1 MACKGHCRCKQIVIN
16 LQTGNLIFTILQD
29 VKVKNKGVL
38 GMEEFVIEGGI
49 PLQGTVTPSGNKNAA
64 LPLLAACLLTE
75 EPVVLRNIP
84 QIRDVLAMRRL
95 LESLGSSIEEL
106 DANSWRITTRN
117 LTTAHLDPEL
127 CRRIRA
133 SILIAGPVVARTG
146 SLQLPPPG
154 GDVIGRRRLDT
165 HILALRGLGATIK
178 YDRVFDISAKEL
190 RGADILLDEASVTA
204 TENAVM
210 AAVLA
215 KGETKL
221 RNAASEPHVQELCQ
235 FLNVLGAQI
244 QGIGSNTLHITG
256 VQKLQGGEFTIGPD
270 LLEVV
275 SYIGAAVVTR
285 GSIRIHNA
293 GVQYLEM
300 INQVFHRLGVHWQVE
315 GNDLI
320 VPSDQPLNVM
330 SDLDGALP
338 EIKTNVWP
346 AFPTDLTSIAITV
359 ATQTSGS
366 VLFHDWMFSGRMYFT
381 DKLVGMGARIILC
394 DPYRCLVQGPTQL
407 YGEKLESPDIR
418 AGMALL
424 LASLAAKGQSK
435 IRNIV
440 QIERG
445 YERVDE
451 KLKSLGANIRR
462 ASE

>member
-1 MACKGHCRCKQIVIN
+1 
-16 LQTGNLIFTILQD
+16 
-29 VKVKNKGVL
+29 
-38 GMEEFVIEGGI
+38 MEEFVIEGGV
-49 PLQGTVTPSGNKNAA
+49 PLRGEITPSGNKNAA

-75 EPVVLRNIP
+75 EPVVLHNIP

-95 LESLGSSIEEL
+95 IESLGALVEEL
-106 DANSWRITTRN
+106 DANSWRITTRE
-117 LTTAHLDPEL
+117 LTASRLDPDL

-133 SILIAGPVVARTG
+133 SILVAGPVLARAG
-146 SLQLPPPG
+146 GISLPPPG
-154 GDVIGRRRLDT
+154 GDVIGRRRVDT
-165 HILALRGLGATIK
+165 HILALQALGAKIT
-178 YDRVFDISAKEL
+178 YNRVFDIQAAGL
-190 RGADILLDEASVTA
+190 HGADILLDEASVTA

-215 KGETKL
+215 KGETSI
-221 RNAASEPHVQELCQ
+221 RNAASEPHVQEVCN

-244 QGIGSNTLHITG
+244 DGIGSNTLRIRG
-256 VQKLQGGEFTIGPD
+256 VDRLHGGEYSIGPD

-285 GSIRIHNA
+285 GSIRIRNA
-293 GVQYLEM
+293 GIQHLEM
-300 INQVFHRLGVHWQVE
+300 VRQVFHRLGVHWDVD
-315 GNDLI
+315 GNDLV
-320 VPSDQPLNVM
+320 VPSEQSLTIA
-330 SDLDGALP
+330 SDLDGAVP

-359 ATQTSGS
+359 ATQASGS

-407 YGEKLESPDIR
+407 YSEKLESPDIR

-424 LASLAAKGQSK
+424 LAALTAEGTST
-435 IRNIV
+435 IRNVV

-451 KLKSLGANIRR
+451 KLRMLGAKIER
-462 ASE
+462 AKE